1 MGYEI
6 VEMWECDWNREKA
19 QNKEIRKVLKDWQEI
34 LEERKPLDPRD
45 AYRGGKVEIYSHLF
59 EGEICMA
66 DFVSQYPTVLMGSS
80 VCPHTEQPVDWKL
93 PTGHA
98 HVLKA
103 ISVEE
108 FINDDREGVAKVRV
122 LPPDS
127 LFAPFLSYGVDS
139 RLCPGEKELL
149 FGLCR
154 TCMSSRQARFC
165 DHSEEERAFIGTWT
179 NVELRYACKLGYRI
193 LKVFEAWMY
202 DESRTD
208 LFRAF
213 MVPFM
218 VSKITSKKEGLVKD
232 DVFTEKGLQLLPYLK
247 ELTGK
252 DFTVDDFEDNPS
264 LRFVSKLM
272 MNSFTGK
279 WGQRE
284 IFKDQRTFYAGEG
297 EQCMEVINNSQNEI
311 LFAEVLANKMV
322 FIEFAPRE
330 GLSKGHFSKNDHI
343 VAYITA
349 YGRTMLH
356 KLEHSLGSDLLYV
369 DTDSAY
375 HKKNDFACSRYVHG
389 FKHGDLELEMPS
401 GTNWVAIQRKGYAY
415 IDSKKGVVS
424 KMKGVNLKL
433 RNLAQ
438 FTPEALK
445 MMILSVEDR
454 VRTERLTDS
463 FLKKPKSE
471 IDQFWSKLE
480 ITTPQTQFMT
490 QFQEYKPVKVTVEQE
505 KKVRFHVFAAKRWIL
520 FPEDLENAVEIS
532 TLPFGTKQN
541 VE

>member
-1 MGYEI
+1 
-6 VEMWECDWNREKA
+6 
-19 QNKEIRKVLKDWQEI
+19 
-34 LEERKPLDPRD
+34 
-45 AYRGGKVEIYSHLF
+45 
-59 EGEICMA
+59 
-66 DFVSQYPTVLMGSS
+66 
-80 VCPHTEQPVDWKL
+80 
-93 PTGHA
+93 
-98 HVLKA
+98 
-103 ISVEE
+103 
-108 FINDDREGVAKVRV
+108 
-122 LPPDS
+122 
-127 LFAPFLSYGVDS
+127 
-139 RLCPGEKELL
+139 
-149 FGLCR
+149 
-154 TCMSSRQARFC
+154 
-165 DHSEEERAFIGTWT
+165 
-179 NVELRYACKLGYRI
+179 
-193 LKVFEAWMY
+193 
-202 DESRTD
+202 
-208 LFRAF
+208 
-213 MVPFM
+213 
-218 VSKITSKKEGLVKD
+218 
-232 DVFTEKGLQLLPYLK
+232 LK

-471 IDQFWSKLE
+471 IDQFWSTLE